1 VTEPG
6 SLHRLIGGSRARLLL
21 TLEAPASTSQL
32 ARALGMPVGSVGDHL
47 KVLHEAGLLTRA
59 RAGRSVLYQRTPV
72 GDALAAA
79 TDR

>member
-1 VTEPG
+1 
-6 SLHRLIGGSRARLLL
+6 
-21 TLEAPASTSQL
+21 
-32 ARALGMPVGSVGDHL
+32 MPVGSVGDHL

-72 GDALAAA
+72 GDALAAT